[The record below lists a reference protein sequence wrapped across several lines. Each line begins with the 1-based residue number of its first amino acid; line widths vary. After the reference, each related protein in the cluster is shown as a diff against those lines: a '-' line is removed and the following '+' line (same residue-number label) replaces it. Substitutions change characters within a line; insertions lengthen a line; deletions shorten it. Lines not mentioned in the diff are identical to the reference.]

1 MRSRNAD
8 PDEVQQQ
15 YERISLSKGY
25 ARKWMF
31 SFKIS
36 KKLFQVMSYFLGMD
50 VWTGKKSKEL
60 FEQKKWS
67 LFLLFY
73 VRFHRK
79 HCSDPFW
86 WESWKTWNFS
96 KIWATHRWRQYPKSG
111 VSSWSS
117 LTNTQAFFFFLSLR
131 AQETLPKDNSP
142 VCFQSDPEGDIG
154 FISDPSRKQII
165 ISLLGG
171 PRKCS
176 SPSWKIFWR
185 ESFLLKVEVLAGIF
199 INHIFISLIYS
210 LAHYLKSAY

>member
-117 LTNTQAFFFFLSLR
+117 LTNTQAFFFFYLLELR
-131 AQETLPKDNSP
+131 KLCQRIIAQYAFSQTLRETLASYQTPLGNRLLSP
-142 VCFQSDPEGDIG
+142 FLEDPESAVALHGKYSEERI
-154 FISDPSRKQII
+154 FSSR
-165 ISLLGG
+165 
-171 PRKCS
+171 
-176 SPSWKIFWR
+176 WR
-185 ESFLLKVEVLAGIF
+185 YWQG
-199 INHIFISLIYS
+199 
-210 LAHYLKSAY
+210 YLSITYLYHWYTHWPTT